1 MEPDTT
7 KRGTGSRQESGTRS
21 GHRIGWHG
29 QASRFAP
36 MIECLAVHHEQA
48 TPATRWQH
56 GRAFSLLLL
65 TLCAIFPTLVH
76 AAPAEERPVEADPEQ
91 KQAPPPEAKPEVKR
105 VAKEEPLASKLSI
118 QEPSPKAAV
127 KPIADPPS
135 TKSLPTG
142 ENKTGVSSQS
152 ISVPK
157 GPGTIEGMGESFS
170 AQASTGIATFSVP
183 FALPAARGDAQP
195 SLGLS
200 YSSASGSG
208 VAGIGWSVGVPFIAR
223 ETDRGLPQYN
233 DQSTWHAKQDRFVY
247 NGGQEL
253 VPISEPLAGEV
264 LPTWAGAGWQ
274 YFRPRVEGSYL
285 RFFWNPSQQK
295 WRVQDK
301 GGVILELGVVGT
313 EEDAIEIDPND
324 PTRVFRWNLKRQLD
338 PHGNEVRYYYDRL
351 EGNVRYLTDILYTQP
366 PGMLSGIAR
375 SAWAYQVHLEYVD
388 RTDVTRSYR
397 RGWETI
403 QGLRLST
410 VTVSAKDDDPIGAR
424 RLVRTY
430 RLSYLPDSHLSLLSS
445 VQAEGRCSEAEPG
458 ERCALPK
465 MRFRYTHVEVDAN
478 DDPVFADGFEVI
490 NESVTPIDAS
500 PKHSVNEDYTDLY
513 DVNSD
518 GLPDVVTMMPGLYN
532 HEHGLWIQGA
542 GGHTDRF
549 GALQYMGL
557 KAVLGA
563 TASEITKHNPNL
575 VSLDLNGDA
584 TIDLLHMPKVKTY
597 SVYTP
602 LFEANKWWWDGRTI
616 DTADDLDA
624 RIDFSGDEDDIRVF
638 DVNGDG
644 LVDVVKTAGTA
655 LQVWFALGRYPGGD
669 GRFGSATWTDFD
681 TADLSMDPVLRCL
694 PWSATPIRF
703 SDSDIKLGDMNGDG
717 LTDIVRLRQGDIKYW
732 PGRGDGTFGTGA
744 LGCEGG
750 TFGQDTYVQMAT
762 NPWFSDPDGSGLR
775 IDDVNGDGLADLVQ
789 IRFQDVDIWYN
800 HDGASWGQK
809 RWLHGTPV
817 SPSYQNRVRIVDMN
831 GSGTADILWG
841 DGYAYKY
848 IDLSRGTRPWL
859 LRRVDNGMGKTTE
872 VTYATTTSQMLKAAA
887 ANDSWEKLSPV
898 VHHVVERVT
907 VRDNLEKIGRPPGVY
922 VTNYTYRDP
931 VYDGI
936 QREFRGFSSTK
947 VTSLGDDNS
956 PTSASESRFLLGE
969 RPASGPYNEGL
980 DLTDEANGWVD
991 NPYEALKGLP
1001 VLAETY
1007 APDTGVYLSSNATTY
1022 ALRKLYEGSDGR
1034 RVFVAFAKQMDAWLY
1049 DTADFQ
1055 AVAQPP
1061 LPPVVPLLQSPEYGD
1076 TVLAP
1081 RFAPRAVVGTKHVA
1095 GDVTVDLFGNR
1106 LTQTAYGVVG
1116 AGEEVIT
1123 THTTAAPVDQSGHVL
1138 GEGGWAWRTTL
1149 SWITGNQH
1157 PGERSKTDTSYDV
1170 HGDPVQTRAYL
1181 KDVGTLTR
1189 AIPSS
1194 WPDEAPA
1201 PGFEGWITTSQTQYD
1216 TYGNAVFTAGP
1227 NGRCAEVTY
1236 DPLFEQLPGVE
1247 VVYVGSGTQPI
1258 HGHSCGDQE
1267 LAATALY
1274 DRGWQAPLQVVDIN
1288 NAKTTVEYDVLGR
1301 ISKIYQPRPDPTNT
1315 TLPLPSVRI
1324 EYQLPDDD
1332 GNPPYSR
1339 LVTYLQDG
1347 EDEDSDAYHVT
1358 HGFVDG
1364 LGRMMAT
1371 LSEADEADDGFRW
1384 IVEGLTDYD
1393 AKGAERRKYLAWSW
1407 NGVDPATYPL
1417 SAPAQAGCGR
1427 QRYDAFGRA
1436 IQTFGLDGTV
1446 TLYTR
1451 YHALSADAWDAE
1463 DLGPGPHQGT
1473 YASEVKDGHGRVV
1486 RTTSRAKPGQGQ
1498 PIEERHVDVTYLPS
1512 GEPETITQRRGGDS
1526 VTRSMGYDSLGRMTE
1541 NADVNTGTWRYVYN
1555 DASDLVGT
1563 SDARGCGVNFH
1574 YDAAGRVL
1582 GEDYVPCGEH
1592 QAPFSE
1598 DVFEVAYRYDEPDPD
1613 ASDFESCE
1621 TNSLKGRLVSVTDRA
1636 GKVMSCYDHRGRVTE
1651 VARRLAAPDGTL
1663 TEPWFHRHAAYDA
1676 ADRSTTESTGAQ
1688 VNVPTGVTAA
1698 VTTHYNGRG
1707 AVRQVTS
1714 TYGTLVDAIKRDAD
1728 GLVKEVRYGDAA
1740 STTTG
1745 YAYDDLRRLRNLTT
1759 YRANVSG
1766 WTNVDKTQQMLLQD
1780 EQLTYDR
1787 VGNPVEIH
1795 DWRTPS
1801 EWPDGAKPVTRKMAY
1816 DDLYRL
1822 VRIDYQYSDGVDPWT
1837 DPYDAPQDVGAMPR
1851 RENAHRPMRQT
1862 YAYDW
1867 LGNTRQT
1874 DDDAQVFF
1882 DRSLGE
1888 ITNDTYQL
1896 KKAEGANGQLETSYD
1911 ASGNLVA
1918 LTVERQ
1924 TTCVGGAPCPVMH
1937 FEYDWDEV
1945 GRLMRARR
1953 WDMPNWQTIPPPSDP
1968 QAELSFTYDAND
1980 QRVRKTSGDRHTLYI
1995 FGSLELR
2002 RAAYDPVEN
2011 AYQLDSTTEVPYLQA
2026 HGVRLARV
2034 VHQDPP
2040 DEYAGQPSVRVF
2052 LELGDHLGSNSVV
2065 LDHATGEL
2073 VERSTAYAYG
2083 AVESDY
2089 RPDKWGKF
2097 REDYRFT
2104 GKEDDVEVG
2113 LIYFGKRFYA
2123 PLLQRWISPDPLAIH
2138 APGSADL
2145 NFYAYVHG
2153 RVLVAVDPVGLEEW
2167 SVGGEYSTS
2176 SAYGASTGVDVFL
2189 AVDPIEVPMP
2199 APAPTDPGDG
2209 GAGGSSGVTAASGAE
2224 GHPGQPAGPPAY
2236 APETGYI
2243 AVAPLAI
2250 AAAAKVPIV
2259 VGVWAAATYLATNA
2273 TDHDSEEGA
2282 QAVVEGFSIM
2292 AIPGG
2297 RPDLVTAEQRL
2308 QARLA
2313 LRQLA
2318 QDEVGGGKLI
2328 RDMGSAPRG
2337 SAGAMRRLE
2346 YEASPKH
2353 PVGVRPRR
2361 GVAPGPRDGQAA
2373 LDISTEIG
2381 SNTTRRVGIDYDTG
2395 QFVVFDETRKGVFH
2409 GHIRS
2414 WDELRQ
2420 EMKNALVKSGQVT
2433 RRGKIRTD

>member
-1 MEPDTT
+1 M
-7 KRGTGSRQESGTRS
+7 
-21 GHRIGWHG
+21 
-29 QASRFAP
+29 
-36 MIECLAVHHEQA
+36 
-48 TPATRWQH
+48 
-56 GRAFSLLLL
+56 LL
-65 TLCAIFPTLVH
+65 TICALFPTLVH
-76 AAPAEERPVEADPEQ
+76 AASAEERPVEVNSEQ
-91 KQAPPPEAKPEVKR
+91 KQAPPPEAKPEVKP
-105 VAKEEPLASKLSI
+105 VEKEAPLATTPNIQERSPKLS
-118 QEPSPKAAV
+118 V
-127 KPIADPPS
+127 KPIADPPM
-135 TKSLPTG
+135 TRSLPTG

-170 AQASTGIATFSVP
+170 AQASTGIASFSVP

-195 SLGLS
+195 SLSLS

-208 VAGIGWSVGVPFIAR
+208 VAGVGWDVGVPFIAR
-223 ETDRGLPQYN
+223 ETDRGLPQY
-233 DQSTWHAKQDRFVY
+233 DDKPGWHANQDRFVY

-253 VPISEPLAGEV
+253 VPIAEPLAGEV

-285 RFFWNPSQQK
+285 RFFWNPSLRL

-313 EEDAIEIDPND
+313 EADAIETDPAG
-324 PTRVFRWNLKRQLD
+324 TKVFRWNLKRQLD

-410 VTVSAKDDDPIGAR
+410 VTVSAKDNDPIGER
-424 RLVRTY
+424 RLVRSY
-430 RLSYLPDSHLSLLSS
+430 GLSYLQHSHLSLLSS
-445 VQAEGRCSEAEPG
+445 VQAEGRCGEAQPG

-478 DDPVFADGFEVI
+478 DEPVFADGFEVI
-490 NESVTPIDAS
+490 NESVTAIASS

-532 HEHGLWIQGA
+532 HEHGLWIQGQ
-542 GGHTDRF
+542 GGHADRF
-549 GALQYMGL
+549 GPLQYMGL

-563 TASEITKHNPNL
+563 TASQITKHNPNL

-602 LFEANKWWWDGRTI
+602 LFEANKWWWDGRKI
-616 DTADDLDA
+616 ETADDLDA
-624 RIDFSGDEDDIRVF
+624 RIDFSGDADDIRVF

-655 LQVWFALGRYPGGD
+655 LQVWFSLGRYPGGD
-669 GRFGSATWTDFD
+669 GRFGSATWTGPD
-681 TADLSMDPVLRCL
+681 TADLSMAPVLRCL
-694 PWSATPIRF
+694 PWSSTPIRF

-717 LTDIVRLRQGDIKYW
+717 LTDIVRVRKGDIKYW

-750 TFGQDTYVQMAT
+750 TFGQDTYVQMAES
-762 NPWFSDPDGSGLR
+762 PWFSDPDGSGLR
-775 IDDVNGDGLADLVQ
+775 IDDVNGDGVADLVQ

-800 HDGASWGQK
+800 HGGASWGQK

-831 GSGTADILWG
+831 GSGTSDILWG
-841 DGYAYKY
+841 DGHAYKY
-848 IDLSRGTRPWL
+848 IDLSKGTRPWL
-859 LRRVDNGMGKTTE
+859 LRRVDNGMGSTTE
-872 VTYATTTSQMLKAAA
+872 ISYATTTSQMLAAA
-887 ANDSWEKLSPV
+887 AQNKPWEKLSPV

-907 VRDNLEKIGRPPGVY
+907 VRDNLGKIGRPPGVY
-922 VTNYTYRDP
+922 VTDYTYRDP

-947 VTSLGDDNS
+947 VTSVGDDNS
-956 PTSASESRFLLGE
+956 PTSVSESRFLLGE
-969 RPASGPYNEGL
+969 RPVTGPYNDGL
-980 DLTDEANGWVD
+980 DLTDEANDWVD
-991 NPYEALKGLP
+991 NPHEALKGLP
-1001 VLAETY
+1001 AIAETY

-1022 ALRKLYEGSDGR
+1022 ALRKLYEGTDGR
-1034 RVFVAFAKQMDAWLY
+1034 GVFVAFAKQTDVWLY
-1049 DTADFQ
+1049 DTAGFQ

-1061 LPPVVPLLQSPEYGD
+1061 LAPLVPQLRAPQYAD
-1076 TVLAP
+1076 AVFAP
-1081 RFAPRAVVGTKHVA
+1081 RFSPRAVVGTKHVP

-1106 LTQTAYGVVG
+1106 LTQTAYGA
-1116 AGEEVIT
+1116 AGNEAIT
-1123 THTTAAPVDQSGHVL
+1123 THTSPQRVDQSGHVL

-1149 SWITGNQH
+1149 SWITGNQN
-1157 PGERSKTDTSYDV
+1157 PGERGKSETFYDTR
-1170 HGDPVQTRAYL
+1170 GDPIETRAYL
-1181 KDVGTLTR
+1181 KGVGSLTR

-1194 WPDEAPA
+1194 WPADAPA

-1216 TYGNAVFTAGP
+1216 SYGNAVFTAGP
-1227 NGRCAEVTY
+1227 NGRCAAFTY

-1247 VVYVGSGTQPI
+1247 VVYVGEGTQTI
-1258 HGHSCGDQE
+1258 HGHSCGDRE

-1301 ISKIYQPRPDPTNT
+1301 IRKIYQPRPDPTST
-1315 TLPLPSVRI
+1315 TLPLPSMLI
-1324 EYQLPDDD
+1324 EYQLPDDE

-1339 LVTYLQDG
+1339 LVTYAQDG
-1347 EDEDSDAYHVT
+1347 ATEDEAAYHVT
-1358 HGFVDG
+1358 HAFVDG
-1364 LGRMMAT
+1364 LGRTIAT
-1371 LSEADEADDGFRW
+1371 LSEADEGDDGFRW

-1407 NGVDPATYPL
+1407 NGADPATYPL
-1417 SAPAQAGCGR
+1417 SAPAESKYGR

-1446 TLYTR
+1446 TLHTR

-1473 YASEVKDGHGRVV
+1473 FASEVKDGHGRVV
-1486 RTTSRAKPGQGQ
+1486 RTTSRAKPQKGQ

-1512 GEPETITQRRGGDS
+1512 GEPETITQRRGGGGGSDS

-1541 NADVNTGTWRYVYN
+1541 NTDVNTGTWRYVYN

-1574 YDAAGRVL
+1574 YDAAGRIL

-1592 QAPFSE
+1592 QAPFSPNI
-1598 DVFEVAYRYDEPDPD
+1598 FEVAYRYDEPDPD
-1613 ASDFESCE
+1613 ALAFESCE
-1621 TNSLKGRLVSVTDRA
+1621 HNSLKGRLASVTDRA
-1636 GKVMSCYDHRGRVTE
+1636 GKVMSCYDHRGRTTE
-1651 VARRLAAPDGTL
+1651 AARRLAAPDGTL

-1688 VNVPTGVTAA
+1688 VNVPSGVTSA
-1698 VTTHYNGRG
+1698 VTTHYNERG

-1728 GLVKEVRYGDAA
+1728 GLVKEVRYGDGA

-1766 WTNVDKTQQMLLQD
+1766 WTNADKTQQMLLQD
-1780 EQLTYDR
+1780 EQITYDR
-1787 VGNPVEIH
+1787 VGNPVEIR

-1801 EWPDGAKPVTRKMAY
+1801 EWPEGAKPVTRKMAY

-1822 VRIDYQYSDGVDPWT
+1822 VRIDYQYAAGADPWT

-1851 RENAHRPMRQT
+1851 RENSHRPMRQT

-1867 LGNTRQT
+1867 LGNTQQT
-1874 DDDAQVFF
+1874 DDDAQAFF
-1882 DRSLGE
+1882 DRSLGD
-1888 ITNDTYQL
+1888 ITNNTYQL
-1896 KKAEGANGQLETSYD
+1896 QKAEGADGQLETSYD

-1924 TTCVGGAPCPVMH
+1924 ATCVGGAPCPVMH
-1937 FEYDWDEV
+1937 FVYEWDEV

-1953 WDMPNWQTIPPPSDP
+1953 WDFSNWQTVPPPSNA

-1980 QRVRKTSGDRHTLYI
+1980 QRVRKTSGDLHTLYI

-2011 AYQLDSTTEVPYLQA
+2011 VYQLDSSTEVPYLQA

-2040 DEYAGQPSVRVF
+2040 DDYVGQPSVRVF
-2052 LELGDHLGSNSVV
+2052 LELGDHLGSTSVV

-2089 RPDKWGKF
+2089 RPEKWGKF

-2113 LIYFGKRFYA
+2113 LIYFGKRYYA
-2123 PLLQRWISPDPLAIH
+2123 PLLGRWISADPLAVH
-2138 APGSADL
+2138 APGEADL
-2145 NFYAYVHG
+2145 NLYAYVRG
-2153 RVLVAVDPVGLEEW
+2153 KALIAVDPVGLQEA
-2167 SVGGEYSTS
+2167 VN
-2176 SAYGASTGVDVFL
+2176 GASGG
-2189 AVDPIEVPMP
+2189 PP
-2199 APAPTDPGDG
+2199 AP
-2209 GAGGSSGVTAASGAE
+2209 GVTAPGTQGEVVTLPEVEIIVDVKTPTAAPGGAHATPQE
-2224 GHPGQPAGPPAY
+2224 TGALTQQGISQGGGKDAYQAWAAGLYGAAWMYCQMAAFEDHGPDAFFMTEEALQNADALRRAENTIQIGGKDVELEVVKGQVPIGPKTNPVVRMGRYQVGPHGRMPSPRPNNRESHHGVMSEWFERQSAGVYKRDAAPAVLMSERQHAITKGIYNRWRAQKAAQHGGIFDWDKVSYKEMRSLSDKMFKAAGTPAGVQQEY
-2236 APETGYI
+2236 Y
-2243 AVAPLAI
+2243 
-2250 AAAAKVPIV
+2250 
-2259 VGVWAAATYLATNA
+2259 
-2273 TDHDSEEGA
+2273 
-2282 QAVVEGFSIM
+2282 
-2292 AIPGG
+2292 
-2297 RPDLVTAEQRL
+2297 
-2308 QARLA
+2308 
-2313 LRQLA
+2313 RQLA
-2318 QDEVGGGKLI
+2318 IFKATL
-2328 RDMGSAPRG
+2328 
-2337 SAGAMRRLE
+2337 
-2346 YEASPKH
+2346 K
-2353 PVGVRPRR
+2353 
-2361 GVAPGPRDGQAA
+2361 
-2373 LDISTEIG
+2373 
-2381 SNTTRRVGIDYDTG
+2381 
-2395 QFVVFDETRKGVFH
+2395 
-2409 GHIRS
+2409 
-2414 WDELRQ
+2414 
-2420 EMKNALVKSGQVT
+2420 
-2433 RRGKIRTD
+2433 

>member
-1 MEPDTT
+1 M
-7 KRGTGSRQESGTRS
+7 KAHSRYLRSIRWES
-21 GHRIGWHG
+21 
-29 QASRFAP
+29 SRA
-36 MIECLAVHHEQA
+36 L
-48 TPATRWQH
+48 
-56 GRAFSLLLL
+56 GL
-65 TLCAIFPTLVH
+65 TLLALCVLFPTLVQ
-76 AAPAEERPVEADPEQ
+76 AAPSEDRPVEADPEQ

-105 VAKEEPLASKLSI
+105 VAKEESLATKLSV

-233 DQSTWHAKQDRFVY
+233 DQSTWHANQDRFVY

-285 RFFWNPSQQK
+285 RFFWNPSQQR

-351 EGNVRYLTDILYTQP
+351 ESNLRYLTDILYTQP
-366 PGMLSGIAR
+366 PGMLSGITR
-375 SAWAYQVHLEYVD
+375 SAWAYQVHLEYID

-410 VTVSAKDDDPIGAR
+410 VTVSAKDNDPIGAR
-424 RLVRTY
+424 RAVRTY

-458 ERCALPK
+458 ERCTLPK

-478 DDPVFADGFEVI
+478 DDPVFADGFEVL
-490 NESVTPIDAS
+490 NESVSPIDAS

-532 HEHGLWIQGA
+532 HEHGLWIQGE

-549 GALQYMGL
+549 GALQHMGL
-557 KAVLGA
+557 KAVLNA
-563 TASEITKHNPNL
+563 TPSEITKHNPNL

-602 LFEANKWWWDGRTI
+602 LLEANKWWWNGRTI

-681 TADLSMDPVLRCL
+681 TADLHMDPVLRCL

-703 SDSDIKLGDMNGDG
+703 SDSDVKLGDMNGDG
-717 LTDIVRLRQGDIKYW
+717 LTDIVRLRKGDIKYW
-732 PGRGDGTFGTGA
+732 PGRGDGTFGTGS

-750 TFGQDTYVQMAT
+750 TFGQDTYVQMDAS
-762 NPWFSDPDGSGLR
+762 PWFSDPDGSGLR

-872 VTYATTTSQMLKAAA
+872 VSYATTTSQMLAAAA
-887 ANDSWEKLSPV
+887 ANDAWKKTSPV

-907 VRDNLEKIGRPPGVY
+907 VRDNLEKIGRPGGVY
-922 VTNYTYRDP
+922 VTEYTYRDP

-947 VTSLGDDNS
+947 VTSAGDGNS

-969 RPASGPYNEGL
+969 RPVTGPYNDGL
-980 DLTDEANGWVD
+980 DLTDEANDWVD

-1001 VLAETY
+1001 TIAETF
-1007 APDTGVYLSSNATTY
+1007 APDTGVYLFSNATTY

-1034 RVFVAFAKQMDAWLY
+1034 GVYVAFAKQTDAWLY
-1049 DTADFQ
+1049 DTASFQ

-1061 LPPVVPLLQSPEYGD
+1061 LPPVVPTLQSPEYAD
-1076 TVLAP
+1076 AMFAP

-1106 LTQTAYGVVG
+1106 LTQTAYGA
-1116 AGEEVIT
+1116 AGDEEIT
-1123 THTTAAPVDQSGHVL
+1123 AHTTPQRVDQSGHVL
-1138 GEGGWAWRTTL
+1138 GEGGWAWRTSL
-1149 SWITGNQH
+1149 SWITGDQH
-1157 PGERSKTDTSYDV
+1157 PGERGKSETSYDTK
-1170 HGDPVQTRAYL
+1170 GDPILTRAYL
-1181 KDVGTLTR
+1181 KDVGSLTR

-1194 WPDEAPA
+1194 WPDDAPT
-1201 PGFEGWITTSQTQYD
+1201 PGFEDWIMTSQTQYD
-1216 TYGNAVFTAGP
+1216 SYGNAVFTAGP
-1227 NGRCAEVTY
+1227 NGRCAAVTY

-1247 VVYVGSGTQPI
+1247 VVYVGEGTQTI
-1258 HGHSCGDQE
+1258 NGHACGDRE

-1288 NAKTTVEYDVLGR
+1288 NAKTTVKYDVLGR
-1301 ISKIYQPRPDPTNT
+1301 ISEIYRPRPDPTTT
-1315 TLPLPSVRI
+1315 TLPLPTVRI

-1347 EDEDSDAYHVT
+1347 EDEDSDAYHQT

-1364 LGRMMAT
+1364 LGRMIAT

-1417 SAPAQAGCGR
+1417 SAPAQAKYGR

-1473 YASEVKDGHGRVV
+1473 YASELKDGHSRVV
-1486 RTTSRAKPGQGQ
+1486 RTTSRAKPEQGQ
-1498 PIEERHVDVTYLPS
+1498 SIEERHVDVTYLPS
-1512 GEPETITQRRGGDS
+1512 GEPESITQRRGVDS

-1541 NADVNTGTWRYVYN
+1541 NTDVNTGTWRYVYN

-1574 YDAAGRVL
+1574 YDPAGRVL
-1582 GEDYVPCGEH
+1582 GEDYVPCAEH
-1592 QAPFSE
+1592 PGAGLQAPFSE
-1598 DVFEVAYRYDEPDPD
+1598 GIFEVTYRYDEPDPD
-1613 ASDFESCE
+1613 TSAFESCE
-1621 TNSLKGRLVSVTDRA
+1621 HNSLKGRLVSVTDRA
-1636 GKVMSCYDHRGRVTE
+1636 GKAMTCYDHRGRATE
-1651 VARRLAAPDGTL
+1651 SVRRLAAPDGTL
-1663 TEPWFHRHAAYDA
+1663 AEPWFHRHAAYDA

-1688 VNVPTGVTAA
+1688 VNVPAGVISA

-1728 GLVKEVRYGDAA
+1728 GLVKEIRYGDGA

-1745 YAYDDLRRLRNLTT
+1745 FAYDDLRRLRNLTT
-1759 YRANVSG
+1759 YRANISG
-1766 WTNVDKTQQMLLQD
+1766 WTNADKTQQMLLQD
-1780 EQLTYDR
+1780 EQLTYDH

-1822 VRIDYQYSDGVDPWT
+1822 VRIDYQYADGADPWS
-1837 DPYDAPQDVGAMPR
+1837 DPYAAEQAANPVTEPNRAKPMPR
-1851 RENAHRPMRQT
+1851 AEFGSGHRPMRQT

-1874 DDDAQVFF
+1874 DDDAQAFF

-1888 ITNDTYQL
+1888 ITNGLPEDGPYQMRS
-1896 KKAEGANGQLETSYD
+1896 ASGANGQLETSYD

-1924 TTCVGGAPCPVMH
+1924 ATCVGGAACPVMH
-1937 FEYDWDEV
+1937 FQYEWDEV

-1953 WDMPNWQTIPPPSDP
+1953 WDMPNWSTVPPTSEPE
-1968 QAELSFTYDAND
+1968 AELSFTYDAGD
-1980 QRVRKTSGDRHTLYI
+1980 QRIRKTSGDRHTLYI

-2011 AYQLDSTTEVPYLQA
+2011 AYQLDTSTEVPYLQA
-2026 HGVRLARV
+2026 NGVRLARV

-2040 DEYAGQPSVRVF
+2040 DEYSNQPSVRVF
-2052 LELGDHLGSNSVV
+2052 LELGDHLGSTSVV
-2065 LDHATGEL
+2065 LDHASGEL

-2123 PLLQRWISPDPLAIH
+2123 PLLQRWISPDPLAVH
-2138 APGSADL
+2138 APGEADL
-2145 NFYAYVHG
+2145 NLYAYVHG
-2153 RVLVAVDPVGLEEW
+2153 RVLVAVDPVGLQDA
-2167 SVGGEYSTS
+2167 SYRPPDAAANASFPVGEHPGSPGE
-2176 SAYGASTGVDVFL
+2176 GKIIVV
-2189 AVDPIEVPMP
+2189 PEVVVAQP
-2199 APAPTDPGDG
+2199 APAPE
-2209 GAGGSSGVTAASGAE
+2209 ASGGSGGGSGGIPLFPGAAVGTEGASYRPSNVGTDASGQGSVVANIAVCVVPGPCEILDFIMAFHPDTEPEDRIGAAVSLGMSVVSIGFLPNYSTLSHVGRETDDMANAFRSLDREDRALARFGDDAYGMHVIEPQEVGHHSDPKFLGGDPDQKLTTMWDPDHIELHRDMNDFLANKLDARGNHMRPQKGNSGRDIRNNFSRQERLEAE
-2224 GHPGQPAGPPAY
+2224 AEFYTLFADTYPDAAADFFAQHPG
-2236 APETGYI
+2236 
-2243 AVAPLAI
+2243 L
-2250 AAAAKVPIV
+2250 
-2259 VGVWAAATYLATNA
+2259 
-2273 TDHDSEEGA
+2273 
-2282 QAVVEGFSIM
+2282 
-2292 AIPGG
+2292 
-2297 RPDLVTAEQRL
+2297 
-2308 QARLA
+2308 
-2313 LRQLA
+2313 
-2318 QDEVGGGKLI
+2318 
-2328 RDMGSAPRG
+2328 
-2337 SAGAMRRLE
+2337 
-2346 YEASPKH
+2346 
-2353 PVGVRPRR
+2353 
-2361 GVAPGPRDGQAA
+2361 
-2373 LDISTEIG
+2373 
-2381 SNTTRRVGIDYDTG
+2381 
-2395 QFVVFDETRKGVFH
+2395 
-2409 GHIRS
+2409 
-2414 WDELRQ
+2414 
-2420 EMKNALVKSGQVT
+2420 
-2433 RRGKIRTD
+2433 